1 MADEVSTEELYATDD
16 VQVWAR
22 EFCRVVR
29 ENPELGFDEGFV
41 IGWFSNL
48 AVTVLT
54 HAGKRARNDPS
65 IRHACM
71 DAAIQMH
78 SAVNGPKE
86 ASSILGTAQQFLDWV
101 VG

>member
-1 MADEVSTEELYATDD
+1 MADEVNEKELYATDD
-16 VQVWAR
+16 VQVWAKAFV
-22 EFCRVVR
+22 EMLDKSEPVI
-29 ENPELGFDEGFV
+29 DEGLM

-48 AVTVLT
+48 AVTVLA

-86 ASSILGTAQQFLDWV
+86 ANSILGTAQQFLDWV
-101 VG
+101 VE